1 MNDSFNK
8 VLIGGSGLGSSA
20 VVQEVVIPSVPE
32 ITEGVGIL
40 TQIVILIATLVGL
53 FRKKKSSNNS
63 NSQNN
68 G

>member
-1 MNDSFNK
+1 MNDSINK

-32 ITEGVGIL
+32 ITEGVGIF

-53 FRKKKSSNNS
+53 FKKRKSGNNS
-63 NSQNN
+63 NNQSN